1 MTRIHK
7 IKGLYILEISKNV
20 NCCHPKLMLEKKTGE
35 TICVKC
41 RRTIY
46 MSRKSTNLFGDDFTN
61 HSNLPD

>member
-1 MTRIHK
+1 MSRLRK
-7 IKGLYILEISKNV
+7 INGLYILEISKGA

-46 MSRKSTNLFGDDFTN
+46 MSHKPDYLFGNDV
-61 HSNLPD
+61 SNNLNKPD